1 MNLKAHLANVDIY
14 RTKSQYALGRISN
27 EGELYRADVS
37 IYLGN
42 LANSQAF
49 AEQAVNTA
57 IRAASLD
64 QMNAQMSLEAS
75 KANLTA
81 VVESNKIRLTASQAM
96 AQASAALAGMTAGAI
111 QGVLQLGGQ
120 GTSIENTEVDA

>member
-1 MNLKAHLANVDIY
+1 MY
-14 RTKSQYALGRISN
+14 QS
-27 EGELYRADVS
+27 ELQ
-37 IYLGN
+37 
-42 LANSQAF
+42 NSQAF

-64 QMNAQMSLEAS
+64 QMSAQMSLEAS

-81 VVESNKIRLTASQAM
+81 ITESNKIRLTASQAM

-120 GTSIENTEVDA
+120 GTSIENTEVS